1 MFKTYQFGELFR
13 KHGEAYINNF
23 SPTLEQIKAIRSIR
37 LCRTPALGGCEIVCK
52 DCGNIHYLFN
62 SCGNRS
68 CPICQ
73 SLKQQIWLDKQKV
86 LRLPVD
92 YFHVIFTLPHEL
104 NDLIKVNQKLLYSA
118 LFKAA

>member
-1 MFKTYQFGELFR
+1 M
-13 KHGEAYINNF
+13 
-23 SPTLEQIKAIRSIR
+23 EQIKAIRSIR
-37 LCRTPALGGCEIVCK
+37 LCRTPALGGKQIVCG
-52 DCGNIHYLFN
+52 DCGNIHYIFN

-73 SLKQQIWLDKQKV
+73 SLKQQIWLDKQMA

-92 YFHVIFTLPHEL
+92 YFHVIFTIPHEL
-104 NDLIKVNQKLLYSA
+104 NELVKANQKLLYSA

>member
-1 MFKTYQFGELFR
+1 
-13 KHGEAYINNF
+13 
-23 SPTLEQIKAIRSIR
+23 LEQIKAIRSIR

>member
-1 MFKTYQFGELFR
+1 M
-13 KHGEAYINNF
+13 
-23 SPTLEQIKAIRSIR
+23 EQIKAIRSIR
-37 LCRTPALGGCEIVCK
+37 LCRTPALGGREMECK
-52 DCGNIHYLFN
+52 DCGHIHYLFN

-104 NDLIKVNQKLLYSA
+104 KDLIKANQQLLYSA

>member
-1 MFKTYQFGELFR
+1 
-13 KHGEAYINNF
+13 
-23 SPTLEQIKAIRSIR
+23 
-37 LCRTPALGGCEIVCK
+37 
-52 DCGNIHYLFN
+52 
-62 SCGNRS
+62 
-68 CPICQ
+68 
-73 SLKQQIWLDKQKV
+73 LDKQKV